1 MFINSQTRNFVPQ
14 VPPAGVSDFV
24 GLKEVGRP

>member
-1 MFINSQTRNFVPQ
+1 MISNSQTRNFVFQ
-14 VPPAGVSDFV
+14 VLPAGVSDFA